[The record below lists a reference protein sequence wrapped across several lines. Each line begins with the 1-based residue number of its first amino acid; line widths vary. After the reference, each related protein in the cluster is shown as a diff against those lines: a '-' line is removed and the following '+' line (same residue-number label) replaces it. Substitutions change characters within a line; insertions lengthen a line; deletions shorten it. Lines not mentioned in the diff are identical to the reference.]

1 MKIAN
6 AIFLLATLSSVAA
19 YEVSCSMGGCVL
31 YLSLS
36 LLDGL
41 GGWDDV
47 APLERAVAVLC
58 CVLCC
63 GELVLS
69 ATALDHVIMQEMQP
83 RP

>member
-1 MKIAN
+1 
-6 AIFLLATLSSVAA
+6 
-19 YEVSCSMGGCVL
+19 MGGCVL
-31 YLSLS
+31 SLSLSLSLS

-41 GGWDDV
+41 VGWDNV

-58 CVLCC
+58 CA
-63 GELVLS
+63 GELILS